1 MSYGTASDPNL
12 RRRNDYFAPADGS
25 FSDMSYPPY
34 SELPF
39 TSLKRRKQST
49 SFVKWT
55 MRAVLASPIV
65 VLVVY
70 STVAVLFSSKQINK
84 NTTTTSI
91 NKQRRKTQNNR
102 PQEQYYYNNNNNNV
116 YDPYLFQQGQPQ
128 QQYMMVGQEQQQGG
142 GQLLQLQQDTSQ
154 GGNVMMLAP
163 NTQNQM
169 MMNTQ
174 RQEQQQQTT
183 PQVIMMNAA
192 REPQPLQQHR
202 NTMPVPQ
209 TTMESSQQAM
219 MAEAPPSMGAA
230 QNQMMQ
236 QQPQQQQVMTPD
248 QFLATHP
255 NLRQGKMLPV
265 IPTMGSAAGEQ
276 AQPLGNA
283 QVTQPMG
290 NVQVTQPMGN
300 TVPQGEAPMGQVRI
314 EPLQGSPPDASANIT
329 QPNPLGKEASIY
341 YYYPQ
346 HAVDSY
352 GNVKVPSIIFDRN
365 GSPVDLKA
373 LQGKQ
378 VYMEPPR
385 RSIAA
390 GSLPNWGDSSSQDQS
405 IIVSTVAV
413 MALLVG
419 ALSARRMRSRSFLS
433 ACIENESLEDDV
445 AYDTAYT
452 TTDHS
457 YNTFGGWKGDLEKFD
472 V

>member
-1 MSYGTASDPNL
+1 MSYGTASASSDPSL
-12 RRRNDYFAPADGS
+12 RRRNDYFSPAEGS

-39 TSLKRRKQST
+39 TSRKRRKQST

-70 STVAVLFSSKQINK
+70 STFAVLFSSKQVA
-84 NTTTTSI
+84 NTNYTNSI
-91 NKQRRKTQNNR
+91 NKQRRKTQNKQQ
-102 PQEQYYYNNNNNNV
+102 PPEQQQQQYYNNV
-116 YDPYLFQQGQPQ
+116 YNPSSP
-128 QQYMMVGQEQQQGG
+128 MMQMQGG
-142 GQLLQLQQDTSQ
+142 GQQQPQYMMAQGGGQPLQLQQDTAQ
-154 GGNVMMLAP
+154 GNTMMMMA
-163 NTQNQM
+163 QNNNPQAM

-174 RQEQQQQTT
+174 QQQQQQTK
-183 PQVIMMNAA
+183 PQVIMMNTAA
-192 REPQPLQQHR
+192 AQEPQQLQHQR
-202 NTMPVPQ
+202 NMMPVPPSP
-209 TTMESSQQAM
+209 SSPQAM
-219 MAEAPPSMGAA
+219 IASMAAA
-230 QNQMMQ
+230 EPQNQMMATPTQQQ
-236 QQPQQQQVMTPD
+236 QQPVITPE

-255 NLRQGKMLPV
+255 NLRQAKMLPV
-265 IPTMGSAAGEQ
+265 IPPMGSAGEQ
-276 AQPLGNA
+276 AQPMGNA

-290 NVQVTQPMGN
+290 FMAQ
-300 TVPQGEAPMGQVRI
+300 QGEAPMGQVRI
-314 EPLQGSPPDASANIT
+314 EPLQGSPPDDATANVT
-329 QPNPLGKEASIY
+329 QPNPYGKEASIY

-346 HAVDSY
+346 HAVDQY
-352 GNVKVPSIIFDRN
+352 GNVKVPSIIFDRS
-365 GSPVDLKA
+365 GYPVDLKA

-378 VYMEPPR
+378 VYMEPPKR
-385 RSIAA
+385 GIAA
-390 GSLPNWGDSSSQDQS
+390 SPLPKWGESSTQDQN